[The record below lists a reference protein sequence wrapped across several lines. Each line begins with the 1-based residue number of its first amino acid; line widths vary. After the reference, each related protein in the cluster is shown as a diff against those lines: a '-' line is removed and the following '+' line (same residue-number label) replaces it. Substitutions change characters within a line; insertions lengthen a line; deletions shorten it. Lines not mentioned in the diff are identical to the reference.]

1 METMVNEEYKKLLL
15 KLENVLTHVQLGVYA
30 QDLKNVMK
38 GIEVLGTRPVL
49 SGRVQQF
56 TDITTEMTKVYVRKD
71 HDYSNSFD
79 RSLDEFGLIASVVRI
94 GDKMNRIKSLA
105 LKEAKVKDESIRD
118 TLLDMANY
126 AIMTVIWLDNQAK
139 TCNV

>member
-1 METMVNEEYKKLLL
+1 
-15 KLENVLTHVQLGVYA
+15 
-30 QDLKNVMK
+30 MK

>member
-38 GIEVLGTRPVL
+38 GMEVLGTRPVL